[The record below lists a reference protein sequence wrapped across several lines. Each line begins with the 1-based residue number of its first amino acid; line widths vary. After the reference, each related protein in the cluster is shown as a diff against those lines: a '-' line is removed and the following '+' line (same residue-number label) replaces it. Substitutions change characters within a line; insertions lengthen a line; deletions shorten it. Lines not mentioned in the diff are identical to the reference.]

1 MKPVQELLL
10 CECASSEHQM
20 IMRYFEDDLESTVY
34 VDVHLVKKSFWERVK
49 YAIKYIFGY
58 KSKYGAWDEIL
69 LGPQHIKSLESVVK
83 YLKESEAKKAQL
95 SVFDDGQGNDIQLS

>member
-58 KSKYGAWDEIL
+58 KCKYGYWDCWMLQDKDAIRLRDMLNHYIE
-69 LGPQHIKSLESVVK
+69 
-83 YLKESEAKKAQL
+83 LKGLDNE
-95 SVFDDGQGNDIQLS
+95 